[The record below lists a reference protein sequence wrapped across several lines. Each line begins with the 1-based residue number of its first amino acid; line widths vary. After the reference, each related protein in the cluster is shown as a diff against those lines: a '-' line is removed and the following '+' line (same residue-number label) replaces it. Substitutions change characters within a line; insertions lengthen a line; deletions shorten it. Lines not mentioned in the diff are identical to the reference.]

1 MDEKS
6 TVSLKGIFVKEGTR
20 RLDPNGSWEEWEWDL
35 ENKVHYKSTNQN
47 DYVECDCW
55 GRFSIDETVP
65 SSNKYKMKFKK
76 KKGNTVIEKEREIPL
91 TPGQAYTKH
100 DCIEEI

>member
-55 GRFSIDETVP
+55 GRFSIDETVH
-65 SSNKYKMKFKK
+65 SNKFKMKFRK
-76 KKGNTVIEKEREIPL
+76 KKGNTVVEKEKEIPL
-91 TPGQAYTKH
+91 PPGQAYRKY